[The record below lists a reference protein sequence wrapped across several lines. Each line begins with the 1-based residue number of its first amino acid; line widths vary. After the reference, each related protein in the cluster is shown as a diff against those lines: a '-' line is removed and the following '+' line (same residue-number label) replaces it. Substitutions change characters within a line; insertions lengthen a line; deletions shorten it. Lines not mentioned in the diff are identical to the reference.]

1 MALSFIRLCGRVLFL
16 LLLSIQNVIS
26 FWLYTSMFIN
36 KKIYTGFFLAG
47 CAVGVIVI
55 YPFEVMLGDLRRRN
69 HLSYFF
75 RGWQFYINIVIVPSI
90 ICAFGVQA
98 SLAETV
104 LRRHLVDII
113 KVPFCITPILLI
125 LLLTTADDSFSSKS
139 HKELVRNLSVL
150 MVADLFDAIEMLNN
164 AFESSSEAFDLSTI
178 FLVIGAII
186 TVIVSSLQMAEYE
199 FIEGVE
205 GESNEQ
211 IRYKPKVFRKIV
223 ELATNL
229 VALTIRLEVLIV
241 HGNRRATV
249 GTVVIF
255 KNFIAITLSVMHIC
269 SLTQPRQALKD

>member
-47 CAVGVIVI
+47 CAAGVIVI
-55 YPFEVMLGDLRRRN
+55 YPFEVMLGDLRRRS

-255 KNFIAITLSVMHIC
+255 KNFIAIILSVMHIC

>member
-55 YPFEVMLGDLRRRN
+55 YPFEVMLGDLRRRS